1 MERLKNM
8 KENLTNLVQSQI
20 SGNLANVD
28 TKELGEAIDMIKDL
42 SEALY
47 YCSVVEAMEDADKK
61 SKERYE
67 EHHHHYTERMIPY
80 EQWERDYD
88 REDGIMYYP
97 RRGGYPYRYPIYYD
111 GEGNGYS
118 GRQGNPSNNGSR
130 SSNGNNARGENSRGY
145 RGHDWDSYPMKI
157 EDYREGKSPNARK
170 MYMESK
176 ELHKG
181 KEVQMKELEKY
192 MHELSSDVTEMIQDA
207 SPEEKQM
214 LRAKITELAGKI
226 G

>member
-1 MERLKNM
+1 MEELKIM
-8 KENLTNLVQSQI
+8 KKNLTSLVQSQI

-42 SEALY
+42 SEAMY
-47 YCSVVEAMEDADKK
+47 YCSVVEAMEE
-61 SKERYE
+61 SKTKEKYE

-80 EQWERDYD
+80 EQWERDMD
-88 REDGIMYYP
+88 REKGIMYYP
-97 RRGGYPYRYPIYYD
+97 RRDGYPYRYPMYYD
-111 GEGNGYS
+111 GGN
-118 GRQGNPSNNGSR
+118 GRQGSSYNGNQ
-130 SSNGNNARGENSRGY
+130 SNGDNSSGARGSRGY
-145 RGHDWDSYPMKI
+145 SENNWDSYPMKI
-157 EDYREGKSPNARK
+157 EDYREGKSPIARK

-192 MHELSSDVTEMIQDA
+192 MHELSSDVTEMIHDA

-214 LRAKITELAGKI
+214 LKNKITELVGKI
-226 G
+226 V